1 MFRFTKKNAVIAFVF
16 SSLVI
21 FGSEIFAAEI
31 YEFDSNHTQIIW
43 HADHFGFSHPAGK
56 FTDISGKIN
65 FDEKNPEKSSLQV
78 LIKIASLNTG
88 LKKFDDH
95 LLGIDFFD
103 EVKYPTA
110 KFISNKIQITKRNQA
125 KIFGELTLRGV
136 KKILF

>member
-1 MFRFTKKNAVIAFVF
+1 MSKFINKNTLSAFILSVLLI
-16 SSLVI
+16 S
-21 FGSEIFAAEI
+21 GNKIFASEI

-56 FTDISGKIN
+56 FSDISGKIN
-65 FDEKNPEKSSLQV
+65 FNENKPEKSSLEV
-78 LIKIASLNTG
+78 LIKISSLNTG

-95 LLGIDFFD
+95 LLGVDFFD
-103 EVKYPTA
+103 VVKYPTA

-125 KIFGELTLRGV
+125 KIYGELTLRGV